1 MFPEMT
7 NKKVLTEDNIEIGEI
22 VEIRPTDLGSF
33 VVKIQTRFQEYPS
46 IELPVTTLRKTEKDG
61 DIVYILPNAM
71 IPIKLKM
78 LIEAEKEEEKEAEAP
93 QILEAPEVPP
103 LEQFQKKEEVEEVEK
118 EEEKEVEEEIE
129 EEEKEEAKVEEE
141 VTKEEE
147 EIEEKKEEEKKGFLQ
162 KLIEFIKKLF
172 GKG

>member
-7 NKKVLTEDNIEIGEI
+7 NKKVLTEDNIEVGEI

-61 DIVYILPNAM
+61 DIVYILPNTM

-78 LIEAEKEEEKEAEAP
+78 LIEAEKEEEKEAEAQP
-93 QILEAPEVPP
+93 VLEAPEVPP
-103 LEQFQKKEEVEEVEK
+103 LEQFQKKEETKEEEK
-118 EEEKEVEEEIE
+118 EEEKVA
-129 EEEKEEAKVEEE
+129 EEEKEEIKAEEE
-141 VTKEEE
+141 VTKEEV
-147 EIEEKKEEEKKGFLQ
+147 EIEEEKEKKGFLQ
-162 KLIEFIKKLF
+162 KLIEFLKKLF
-172 GKG
+172 GKRS